1 MRNLKEGRYLYDL
14 TPVLV
19 SQNGLSRGGE
29 LTQMGPSYFDRCVL
43 SLNERET
50 HTVRWHV
57 TRSRSKGNGRQIK
70 VRVIHLFPWSKKGGG
85 FSPSH
90 FSTTMDLAPLSSTLS
105 RNRYIQLPFFLLKLS
120 TWNFSVRPV
129 TFDLT
134 VWTEVTCLRG
144 R

>member
-50 HTVRWHV
+50 HTVR
-57 TRSRSKGNGRQIK
+57 
-70 VRVIHLFPWSKKGGG
+70 
-85 FSPSH
+85 
-90 FSTTMDLAPLSSTLS
+90 
-105 RNRYIQLPFFLLKLS
+105 
-120 TWNFSVRPV
+120 
-129 TFDLT
+129 
-134 VWTEVTCLRG
+134 
-144 R
+144 